1 MTESEFMMKAVKAGH
16 RAADMLSITNINF
29 DEELFIFQSS
39 IHMAYLAEE
48 IFDKK
53 GEKDEV

>member
-1 MTESEFMMKAVKAGH
+1 MTESEFMIKAVKAGH
-16 RAADMLSITNINF
+16 RAAEELRIILANF
-29 DEELFIFQSS
+29 DEASFVFQAS

-53 GEKDEV
+53 GDK